1 MFSLAGIEVLMAEVY
16 KQRLS
21 YHLLGNSITL
31 ELTFFFFFL
40 AGIRENGIQKI
51 NMAPLIAAWMHPHM
65 FQSSEMLLPLWGVRT
80 RAAASPKM
88 LW

>member
-31 ELTFFFFFL
+31 ELTFFL

-80 RAAASPKM
+80 RAPASPKM

>member
-31 ELTFFFFFL
+31 ELTFFFFF
-40 AGIRENGIQKI
+40 
-51 NMAPLIAAWMHPHM
+51 
-65 FQSSEMLLPLWGVRT
+65 
-80 RAAASPKM
+80 
-88 LW
+88 